1 MRILKPEFERTVEE
15 CDLNVKSKF
24 DSILVML
31 HSTGA
36 KALEDFIESLRSD
49 SVTQLPSD
57 GTVHELTSNVIMFLE
72 HLVDYIDTIGIVLG
86 QDPSYARQLDKLR
99 SQDTHK
105 ALLGLYIS
113 MLSPKFFFPIYYN
126 YMFLF

>member
-1 MRILKPEFERTVEE
+1 MQGT
-15 CDLNVKSKF
+15 
-24 DSILVML
+24 
-31 HSTGA
+31 

-72 HLVDYIDTIGIVLG
+72 QLLDYTDIICKVLSVE
-86 QDPSYARQLDKLR
+86 QNYSRALDKL
-99 SQDTHK
+99 DTVKGTDK

-113 MLSPKFFFPIYYN
+113 KYAYICKY
-126 YMFLF
+126 